1 VLHERVLLLTIQVT
15 QIPAVSDDERVRFE
29 ELGEGF
35 HRVQAYYGFM
45 ETPNVPQIMQKA
57 VSAGIIPSIYPI
69 SYYLGRETLITTGSS
84 KSLRWRRSL
93 FAFLSRNSRSA
104 IDYFG
109 IPPGRV
115 VELGV
120 QIEI

>member
-1 VLHERVLLLTIQVT
+1 LHERVLLLTIQVT
-15 QIPAVSDDERVRFE
+15 DFPTVPDDERVKFE

-35 HRVQAYYGFM
+35 HRVLAYYGFM
-45 ETPNVPQIMQKA
+45 ETPKVPQIMKKA
-57 VSAGIIPSIYPI
+57 FAAGIIPSLHPI
-69 SYYLGRETLITTGSS
+69 SYYLGRETLITSGRSRV
-84 KSLRWRRSL
+84 LRWRKGL
-93 FAFLSRNSRSA
+93 FGFLSRNSRSA

-109 IPPGRV
+109 IPPNRV